1 MGDNLPAVD
10 LGTGRRAVAISLGY
24 MHTCAILDDG
34 SVKCWGGNGF
44 GQLGLGDAENRG
56 DEPLEMG
63 DALRTVDL
71 GAGRRAAQIVAGF
84 GYTCALLDDGSVKC
98 WGDTSGYDALA
109 VVGTDPFDMGDNLVA
124 VNLGIGRRTV
134 ALAAGGGDHTCALLD
149 DGSVKCWGFNDLGQL
164 GLGDIENRGDEPGE
178 MGDNLPAVDLGTRQ
192 RVTQV
197 VAGWG
202 PTCTLHDDRSLR
214 CWGHHHGDE
223 PGEMGENLPTVEV
236 GF

>member
-1 MGDNLPAVD
+1 
-10 LGTGRRAVAISLGY
+10 
-24 MHTCAILDDG
+24 
-34 SVKCWGGNGF
+34 
-44 GQLGLGDAENRG
+44 
-56 DEPLEMG
+56 
-63 DALRTVDL
+63 
-71 GAGRRAAQIVAGF
+71 
-84 GYTCALLDDGSVKC
+84 
-98 WGDTSGYDALA
+98 
-109 VVGTDPFDMGDNLVA
+109 
-124 VNLGIGRRTV
+124 
-134 ALAAGGGDHTCALLD
+134 
-149 DGSVKCWGFNDLGQL
+149 
-164 GLGDIENRGDEPGE
+164 